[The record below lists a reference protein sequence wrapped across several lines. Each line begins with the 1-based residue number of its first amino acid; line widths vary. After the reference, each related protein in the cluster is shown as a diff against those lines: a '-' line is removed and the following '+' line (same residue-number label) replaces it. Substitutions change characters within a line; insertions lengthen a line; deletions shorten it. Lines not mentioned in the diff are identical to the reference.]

1 MSPTRI
7 GDLEPRLR
15 RRALARSAVWVVLS
29 WLVLFGVYFAAPDR
43 VPKDG
48 ATVVATALGTLV
60 FLAFLGWQVRRIL
73 RAELPQLRAAEAVGV
88 LTAVFVV
95 LFASIYWVMSAVDPA
110 QFTEPLDRVSALYF
124 TVAVATTVGFG
135 DIVAV
140 SPAARGLVTIQMVL
154 DVALLAVLVRLA
166 FTLAK
171 VSLAKGETP
180 DGDTP
185 G

>member
-7 GDLEPRLR
+7 GDLEPHLR
-15 RRALARSAVWVVLS
+15 RRALARSAAWVATT
-29 WLVLFGVYFAAPDR
+29 WLVLFGAYFAAPDG

-48 ATVVATALGTLV
+48 ATFVATGLGALV

-73 RAELPQLRAAEAVGV
+73 RAELPQLRAAEAVGG

-95 LFASIYWVMSAVDPA
+95 LFASIYWVMSAVSPA
-110 QFTEPLDRVSALYF
+110 QFTEPLDRVSSLYF
-124 TVAVATTVGFG
+124 TVSVATTVGFG

-140 SPAARGLVTIQMVL
+140 SPAARGLVTVQMVL
-154 DVALLAVLVRLA
+154 DVALLAVLVRLV

-171 VSLAKGETP
+171 LSLAKGEP
-180 DGDTP
+180 RDGDASA
-185 G
+185 